1 MSVYQPLF
9 PEERVLAPLQ
19 DLSAQVIDTCLRLS
33 GLGVAPVSL
42 ALRRK
47 LRAMN
52 SYYTNR
58 IEGQHT
64 RPADIER
71 AIRKDFDADAAIAR
85 KQRLAVAHIEVE
97 EELERVIAGANPVAL
112 FSAARVQDIH
122 KRLYEKLPQDDR
134 VTEQREPIRPGQYR
148 TKDVKAG
155 LHVGPPWQEV
165 EGLLDGWAARYAG
178 LPGKENLESA
188 RAPVEIAIPLKS
200 LRFLF
205 PNLWPEVET
214 D

>member
-1 MSVYQPLF
+1 MADLSVYQPLF

-19 DLSAQVIDTCLRLS
+19 DLSAQVIDTCLRFS
-33 GLGVAPVSL
+33 GHGVAPVAV

-71 AIRKDFDADAAIAR
+71 AIRKDFDADTAIAR

-97 EELERVIAGANPVAL
+97 E
-112 FSAARVQDIH
+112 ARFRRKISSPLCAIFWKCVWTRCSSCAI
-122 KRLYEKLPQDDR
+122 
-134 VTEQREPIRPGQYR
+134 
-148 TKDVKAG
+148 
-155 LHVGPPWQEV
+155 
-165 EGLLDGWAARYAG
+165 GWICS
-178 LPGKENLESA
+178 P
-188 RAPVEIAIPLKS
+188 
-200 LRFLF
+200 
-205 PNLWPEVET
+205 
-214 D
+214 